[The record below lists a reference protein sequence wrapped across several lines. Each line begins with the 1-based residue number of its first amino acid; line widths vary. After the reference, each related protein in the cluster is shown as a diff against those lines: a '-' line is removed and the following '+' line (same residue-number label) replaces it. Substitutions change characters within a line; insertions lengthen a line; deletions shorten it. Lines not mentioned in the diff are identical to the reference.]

1 MRCTIISY
9 PISFHVTSWL
19 CWCINLKHF
28 LIEQWTC
35 TIGSITNFGA
45 ECGLFKTSSGS
56 ITALSD
62 SAITIKANS
71 IKLDIT
77 YSFGIVV
84 SAPDGRS
91 AAQIV
96 TVSAVDSG
104 SAITT
109 IRSTFVKFNPGSTL
123 TISANLLASYAVTT
137 QWSVRSSS
145 GVTVPFT
152 ALTPM
157 SQQISAANAAN
168 SIAFPL
174 SISANTFPAGS
185 VFSFRLT
192 VERVGNTNPIR
203 QTFTEIML
211 TANSVPT
218 GGIVSSY
225 PTAGAALVTSFV
237 ISTSGW
243 ATAAENFPLN
253 FAFAYQDS
261 FTLSFLTITALSL
274 RAFVAATLPAGL
286 VSQSYLILLQGQAI
300 DIFSSS
306 SSATSSVTVKRSAN
320 LNITNLLTVN
330 LASGFST
337 GNVNLVF
344 QTINNVSHS
353 FSSSNRIFNFVF
365 PLILHPSY

>member
-1 MRCTIISY
+1 
-9 PISFHVTSWL
+9 
-19 CWCINLKHF
+19 
-28 LIEQWTC
+28 
-35 TIGSITNFGA
+35 
-45 ECGLFKTSSGS
+45 
-56 ITALSD
+56 
-62 SAITIKANS
+62 
-71 IKLDIT
+71 
-77 YSFGIVV
+77 
-84 SAPDGRS
+84 
-91 AAQIV
+91 
-96 TVSAVDSG
+96 
-104 SAITT
+104 
-109 IRSTFVKFNPGSTL
+109 
-123 TISANLLASYAVTT
+123 
-137 QWSVRSSS
+137 
-145 GVTVPFT
+145 
-152 ALTPM
+152 
-157 SQQISAANAAN
+157 
-168 SIAFPL
+168 
-174 SISANTFPAGS
+174 
-185 VFSFRLT
+185 
-192 VERVGNTNPIR
+192 
-203 QTFTEIML
+203 ML

-286 VSQSYLILLQGQAI
+286 VSQSYLITLQGQAI

-353 FSSSNRIFNFVF
+353 FSSSSYRIFNIVF
-365 PLILHPSY
+365 SLILHPSC